1 MTNQNSNPIGLFD
14 SGIGGFSILLAL
26 KKVIP
31 REKIVYVLDNEHSPY
46 GYLTKSKLKERSIDI
61 INFLISKKSKT
72 IIIACN
78 TVTTNLI
85 NFLRR
90 KYSVPIIGVE
100 PGVIP
105 ASLKTKSGIVGVL
118 ATKSTIS
125 SYLFKKT
132 SKKIIKNVKIISKE
146 GKDLI
151 EIIENDK
158 IEENS
163 TLKILKS
170 LIEPMIEENADVL
183 VLGCT
188 HYPFLIP
195 QIRKIIKNKMT
206 LIDTSQAIA
215 FQTKRILKSKRLFSD
230 SKENK
235 SNLFLYT
242 GTPIKNKI
250 LINENLKKINI

>member
-1 MTNQNSNPIGLFD
+1 MSNLSSNPIGLFD
-14 SGIGGFSILLAL
+14 SGIGGFSVFNTL

-31 REKIVYVLDNEHSPY
+31 NEKIIYVLDNKYAPY
-46 GYLTKSKLKERSIDI
+46 GYLKKSKLKERSIEI

-78 TVTTNLI
+78 TVTTNII
-85 NFLRR
+85 NFLRK
-90 KYSVPIIGVE
+90 KYNVPIIGVE
-100 PGVIP
+100 PGIIP

-132 SKKIIKNVKIISKE
+132 SKKIVKDVKIISKE

-163 TLKILKS
+163 TLKVLKS
-170 LIEPMIEENADVL
+170 LITPMIKEKADVL

-188 HYPFLIP
+188 HYPFLTH
-195 QIRKIIKNKMT
+195 QIKKIIKNKMVI
-206 LIDTSQAIA
+206 IDTSEAIA
-215 FQTKRILKSKRLFSD
+215 FQTKRILKNEKLFSN

-235 SNLFLYT
+235 SNLFFYT
-242 GTPIKNKI
+242 GKPIKSKI
-250 LINENLKKINI
+250 LVNEKLKKIKI

>member
-1 MTNQNSNPIGLFD
+1 MSNLISNPIGLFD
-14 SGIGGFSILLAL
+14 SGIGGYSIFIAL

-31 REKIVYVLDNEHSPY
+31 REKVIYVLDNKYSPY
-46 GYLTKSKLKERSIDI
+46 GYLKKSKLKERSIEI
-61 INFLISKKSKT
+61 INFLISKKSKI

-85 NFLRR
+85 SFLRK
-90 KYSVPIIGVE
+90 KYSVPIVGVE

-105 ASLKTKSGIVGVL
+105 ASLKTKSGIIGVL

-132 SKKIIKNVKIISKE
+132 SKKIVKDVNIISKE

-163 TLKILKS
+163 TLQVLKS
-170 LIEPMIEENADVL
+170 LIDPMMKENADVL

-188 HYPFLIP
+188 HYPFLTD
-195 QIRKIIKNKMT
+195 QIKKITKNKMSI
-206 LIDTSQAIA
+206 IDTSESIA
-215 FQTKRILKSKRLFSD
+215 FQTKRSLKNEKLLSNSE
-230 SKENK
+230 ENT
-235 SNLFLYT
+235 SNLFFYT
-242 GTPIKNKI
+242 GNSPKNKI
-250 LINENLKKINI
+250 LINEKLIKIKI